1 MKKFYCFTAGQLVPK
16 WVVDF
21 VSKDP
26 ESEFNNKKA
35 KIRFITSCIGVRDG
49 DKQVKLMRLKND
61 KTPNYLHAY
70 IRISKMTNAD
80 AGGVGKGAGI
90 YICGTS
96 HQHVFGEGK
105 KYNLSIVNGK
115 EVLSLKRPQVPLADF
130 SQHQHQG

>member
-49 DKQVKLMRLKND
+49 KNQVKLMRLKND
-61 KTPNYLHAY
+61 KTPDHLHAY
-70 IRISKMTNAD
+70 IQITKMTNAD

-90 YICGTS
+90 SVCGTN
-96 HQHVFGEGK
+96 HQHIFGESK

-115 EVLSLKRPQVPLADF
+115 EVLQQEESSVLL
-130 SQHQHQG
+130 S